1 MGTSGTIVG
10 KTVDETYSSR
20 WTKSKKKSWT
30 YSLDRNFYASVAYLT
45 IDVTASV
52 KSPDGSLEIS
62 ND

>member
-10 KTVDETYSSR
+10 KAVDETYSSG
-20 WTKSKKKSWT
+20 WTKSKKKCLT
-30 YSLDRNFYASVAYLT
+30 YSLDRDFYGSVAWLT

-52 KSPDGSLEIS
+52 KGPDGSLEIP